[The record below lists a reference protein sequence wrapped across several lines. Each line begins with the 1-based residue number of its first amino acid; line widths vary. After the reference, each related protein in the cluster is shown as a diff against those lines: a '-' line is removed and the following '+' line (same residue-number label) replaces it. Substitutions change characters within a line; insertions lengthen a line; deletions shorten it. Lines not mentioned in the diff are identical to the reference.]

1 MKVKEVTLV
10 RGPNPWVRSFGSV
23 FSCVRTAR
31 PGKHF
36 LIETE
41 TEDGDLEIGS
51 PPDEDY
57 QQQKQQANVVG
68 RVLPFNRDNIGTP
81 MCKLLPLPSAIC
93 KPVAGFGP
101 GPVTK

>member
-1 MKVKEVTLV
+1 MPL
-10 RGPNPWVRSFGSV
+10 PNWQCFL
-23 FSCVRTAR
+23 CQHCQAR
-31 PGKHF
+31 KHF

-51 PPDEDY
+51 PPDKEY

-93 KPVAGFGP
+93 KPVTGFGP

>member
-1 MKVKEVTLV
+1 MV
-10 RGPNPWVRSFGSV
+10 RAIKPWVCCAFAKLAM
-23 FSCVRTAR
+23 FFCVSTAR

-93 KPVAGFGP
+93 KPVVGFGP